1 MRRGNRC
8 GRCATTDPVVCFVMC
23 TLPRRSS
30 LRLIATPGLPGPMRR
45 LRTLSAGVARRP
57 VPLGF
62 PLRHTLYLV
71 QNYST
76 GTKYS
81 GHSDEVK
88 TENLRER
95 Y

>member
-8 GRCATTDPVVCFVMC
+8 GRCATTDPVVCFVMY

-30 LRLIATPGLPGPMRR
+30 LRLIATPGPPGLMRR

-57 VPLGF
+57 VPLGL
-62 PLRHTLYLV
+62 PLRYTLYLV

>member
-30 LRLIATPGLPGPMRR
+30 LRLIATPGLSGLMRR

-88 TENLRER
+88 TDNLCER

>member
-30 LRLIATPGLPGPMRR
+30 LRLIATPGLSGLMRR

-88 TENLRER
+88 TDNLRER

>member
-30 LRLIATPGLPGPMRR
+30 LRLIATPGPPGLMRR
-45 LRTLSAGVARRP
+45 LRTLPAGVARRP

-88 TENLRER
+88 TENLRGS